1 MISNSAPRPIEMTQ
15 STQIPEP
22 AGAGQIAASRVD
34 GSCRTAIFLLFL
46 AGAIWLIVASVFGMI
61 ASIKF
66 HSPAFLADSPWLTYG
81 RVRPAF
87 STSLVYGFLLQA
99 GLGVSLWVF
108 ARLGRTPL
116 AGVPLV
122 IAGALLLNTGVVAG
136 VVGILAG
143 DASGFESFELPSY
156 AATLILTGVFALAV
170 CAALTFHHRAAA
182 GPLYVTQWFLLAAL
196 LWYPWILSTVL
207 LLVHWYPVRGVTQ
220 AVAVWWYAGN
230 LQNAWLGLMG
240 LGLLFYFLPK
250 LAGREL
256 HSRHLALFTFWA
268 ILFSASWTGL
278 PASAP
283 VPAWMVTSSKI
294 GSVLMLLVL
303 ITVWLNLVPT
313 LSGRWYSACRD
324 NPPFKFFAAAFVLY
338 LFLLTIEIVS
348 VATPLSEIVAFTW
361 FVPAKAIANLYGFG
375 GLVLMGAVYYIAPRL
390 FQGTWP
396 FPKLVTAHFWLAVIG
411 LVLWLGPQLFGGIA
425 QGLKLRNPEVA
436 FLGIAQATLH
446 FLRISTV
453 GELLVALGHALL
465 LLNLSCLAYRFYRE
479 RAREACADALQD
491 LRLPREVRA

>member
-1 MISNSAPRPIEMTQ
+1 L
-15 STQIPEP
+15 
-22 AGAGQIAASRVD
+22 V
-34 GSCRTAIFLLFL
+34 LFFS
-46 AGAIWLIVASVFGMI
+46 GAIWLIIASVFGMI

-108 ARLGRTPL
+108 ARLGRTLL
-116 AGVPLV
+116 AGVPIV
-122 IAGALLLNTGVVAG
+122 IAGALLLNAGAATG

-156 AATLILTGVFALAV
+156 AAPLILAGAFALAI
-170 CAALTFHHRAAA
+170 CGALTFHNRTVRA
-182 GPLYVTQWFLLAAL
+182 PLYVTQWFLLAAL
-196 LWYPWILSTVL
+196 LWFLWIFSTVF
-207 LLVHWYPVRGVTQ
+207 LLVDWSAARGVTQ

-230 LQNAWLGLMG
+230 LQNAWLGLTG
-240 LGLLFYFLPK
+240 VGLLFYFLPK

-278 PASAP
+278 PVTAP

-294 GSVLMLLVL
+294 GSMLMLLVL
-303 ITVWLNLVPT
+303 ITVWLNLIPT
-313 LSGRWYSACRD
+313 LSGKWSLACREH
-324 NPPFKFFAAAFVLY
+324 PSFKFFAAALVLY
-338 LFLLTIEIVS
+338 LLLVAVEIVS
-348 VATPLSEIVAFTW
+348 VASPLSEVVAFTW
-361 FVPAKAIANLYGFG
+361 FVPAKSLANLYGFG
-375 GLVLMGAVYYIAPRL
+375 GLVLLGAVYYIAPRL
-390 FQGTWP
+390 FQGAWP
-396 FPKLVTAHFWLAVIG
+396 FPKLVNVHFWLAVIG
-411 LVLWLGPQLFGGIA
+411 LVLWLGPQFVGGIS
-425 QGLKLRNPEVA
+425 QGLKLRDPDVA
-436 FLGIAQATLH
+436 FLGIAQASLH

-453 GELLVALGHALL
+453 GELLVALGHVLL
-465 LLNLSCLAYRFYRE
+465 LLNLSSLAYRFYRE
-479 RAREACADALQD
+479 RARVACADALQD